1 MTTVTVRVLKDE
13 LSEYLRRAESGERV
27 TVTRD
32 GKPIAV
38 VVPLRDVRG
47 FDVEAV
53 QLQLAAKG
61 WANLPAA
68 AGKPGFSF
76 AAEAACASLS
86 SIIIEERDDRVR
98 G

>member
-47 FDVEAV
+47 YDVEAV

-61 WANLPAA
+61 WANLPTL
-68 AGKPGFSF
+68 AGTPSF
-76 AAEAACASLS
+76 AFAREGGSTPLS
-86 SIIIEERDDRVR
+86 STILEDRDDRVCR
-98 G
+98 